1 MLFYG
6 KEIDIFYIILLVIF
20 ILVVYILISY
30 YMQQKQSI
38 AITTSSQPIIS
49 KSTTIVPT
57 YLKKEPKETLNR
69 GAFAISLWL
78 NISSWAPLPPA
89 TNASFNILTM
99 NNTPNNQIFRLYIDK
114 TCNLSINST
123 LFKNKDNYLNKITGD
138 YRITGGGDN
147 NGNNVNISSG
157 NSMFQVSGTGKQ
169 FNDGNTLT
177 YTIPSGSY
185 DADTL
190 TKMIQN
196 VMNSGGEWTAIPANI
211 SVTPNIPAIP
221 AAPPNF
227 YIDKK
232 TDNSYEFGF
241 NYMPASY
248 VASSNLTITLVG
260 NNDGVPFDSRLIFGV
275 VTSSQTTFTIY
286 KKLPPPP
293 PPPAPA
299 PAAPYTPY
307 TFNPIVNGNA
317 TSVLPI
323 NEPVNVILNYNGD
336 DDNNED
342 KNLFFTT
349 TDGTKIPIYTN
360 AGFADSNRA
369 LDVFIN
375 GRLNNTIILNTSL
388 TKNDKSTNC
397 NAGCVSYN
405 ESYNDASMNYF
416 IDDNIQF
423 LIGNISTATPG
434 PIGTISNVTFIKN
447 GCSIEDAQS
456 INNSGNSSNILDNLF
471 SYKLQFS
478 LLEDDKKVKTVEFL

>member
-20 ILVVYILISY
+20 VLVVYILISY

-38 AITTSSQPIIS
+38 AITTSSQPI
-49 KSTTIVPT
+49 STTSTINNVPIKF
-57 YLKKEPKETLNR
+57 KKYTKETLNR

-78 NISSWAPLPPA
+78 NISSWVPPI
-89 TNASFNILTM
+89 TNDASFNILTM
-99 NNTPNNQIFRLYIDK
+99 NNTPNQIFRLYIDK
-114 TCNLSINST
+114 TCNLSMSSKFITNE
-123 LFKNKDNYLNKITGD
+123 NNYF
-138 YRITGGGDN
+138 RITGGGDN
-147 NGNNVNISSG
+147 DGNNINIASG
-157 NSMFQVSGTGKQ
+157 NSMFQVTGTGNQ

-185 DADTL
+185 TADTL

-196 VMNSGGEWTAIPANI
+196 VMNSAGKWTAIPAKP
-211 SVTPNIPAIP
+211 TPPTAAIP

-232 TDNSYEFGF
+232 TSSYEFGF
-241 NYMPASY
+241 NYRPASD
-248 VASSNLTITLVG
+248 VSSNLTITLVG
-260 NNDGVPFDSRLIFGV
+260 NKNGVPFDSRLIFG

-286 KKLPPPP
+286 KKPPPDLV
-293 PPPAPA
+293 A
-299 PAAPYTPY
+299 PAAPY

-317 TSVLPI
+317 TSVLPR

-336 DDNNED
+336 DDYNED

-349 TDGTKIPIYTN
+349 TDGTKIPIYNTN
-360 AGFADSNRA
+360 TGFSDSNRA

-388 TKNDKSTNC
+388 TRNDKSTTNC
-397 NAGCVSYN
+397 NASCV
-405 ESYNDASMNYF
+405 SYNDASMNYF
-416 IDDNIQF
+416 IDDNVEV
-423 LIGNISTATPG
+423 LIGSVASFPITG
-434 PIGTISNVTFIKN
+434 PVGTISNVTFIKG
-447 GCSIEDAQS
+447 GCTIEDAQT
-456 INNSGNSSNILDNLF
+456 INNGGISSNFLDNLF

-478 LLEDDKKVKTVEFL
+478 LLEDDKKVKVYELF

>member
-38 AITTSSQPIIS
+38 ALTTSSQPIIDTT
-49 KSTTIVPT
+49 STTPIPL
-57 YLKKEPKETLNR
+57 YLKKDSKETLKR

-78 NISSWAPLPPA
+78 NIDSWVQVPLA
-89 TNASFNILTM
+89 TDKSFNILTM
-99 NNTPNNQIFRLYIDK
+99 NNTPNNQIFRLYIDN
-114 TCNLSINST
+114 TCNLSMNST
-123 LFKNKDNYLNKITGD
+123 FLKNDLNILGN

-147 NGNNVNISSG
+147 DGNNVNIGAG
-157 NSMFQVSGTGKQ
+157 NNTFQVSGAGKQ

-185 DADTL
+185 NADTL

-196 VMNSGGEWTAIPANI
+196 VMNSEGKWTA
-211 SVTPNIPAIP
+211 TPAIP

-227 YIDKK
+227 YIQKNVT
-232 TDNSYEFGF
+232 TDNYEFGF
-241 NYMPASY
+241 NYAPNDESR
-248 VASSNLTITLVG
+248 NLTITLVG
-260 NNDGVPFDSRLIFGV
+260 NKDGVGVPFDSRLIFGV
-275 VTSSQTTFTIY
+275 TTSQTTFTIF
-286 KKLPPPP
+286 KK
-293 PPPAPA
+293 
-299 PAAPYTPY
+299 PAAH

-336 DDNNED
+336 DDYNEA
-342 KNLFFTT
+342 KNQFFTAN
-349 TDGTKIPIYTN
+349 DGTKIEIYNTN
-360 AGFADSNRA
+360 TGFADSNRA

-388 TKNDKSTNC
+388 TKNDKGTGTPNC
-397 NAGCVSYN
+397 KASCV
-405 ESYNDASMNYF
+405 SYNDASMNYF

-423 LIGNISTATPG
+423 LIGSVSTVTPVTPG
-434 PIGTISNVTFIKN
+434 PVGTISNVTFIKD
-447 GCSIEDAQS
+447 GCSVQDAQS
-456 INNSGNSSNILDNLF
+456 IYDSGNSSNILDNLF

>member
-49 KSTTIVPT
+49 TTSTINNVPIKF
-57 YLKKEPKETLNR
+57 KKYTKETLNR

-78 NISSWAPLPPA
+78 NISSWVLPITSDA
-89 TNASFNILTM
+89 TFNILTM
-99 NNTPNNQIFRLYIDK
+99 NNTPNQIFRLYIDK
-114 TCNLSINST
+114 TCNLSMSSKFITNE
-123 LFKNKDNYLNKITGD
+123 NNYF
-138 YRITGGGDN
+138 RITGGGDN
-147 NGNNVNISSG
+147 DGNNINIASG
-157 NSMFQVSGTGKQ
+157 NSMFQVTGTGNQ

-177 YTIPSGSY
+177 CTIPSGSY
-185 DADTL
+185 TADTL

-196 VMNSGGEWTAIPANI
+196 VMNSAGKWTAIAAEPTGNPPTA
-211 SVTPNIPAIP
+211 AIP

-232 TDNSYEFGF
+232 TSSSYEFGF
-241 NYMPASY
+241 NYRPAPASY
-248 VASSNLTITLVG
+248 DSSNLIITLVG
-260 NNDGVPFDSRLIFGV
+260 NKNGVPFDSRLIFG

-286 KKLPPPP
+286 KK
-293 PPPAPA
+293 PPPALVA
-299 PAAPYTPY
+299 SAVPY

-336 DDNNED
+336 DDYNED

-349 TDGTKIPIYTN
+349 TDGTKIPIYNTN
-360 AGFADSNRA
+360 TGFSDSNRA

-388 TKNDKSTNC
+388 TRNDKSTTNC
-397 NAGCVSYN
+397 NASCV
-405 ESYNDASMNYF
+405 SYNDASMNYF
-416 IDDNIQF
+416 IDDNVEV
-423 LIGNISTATPG
+423 LIGSVASSVPITG
-434 PIGTISNVTFIKN
+434 PVGTISKVTFIKG
-447 GCSIEDAQS
+447 GCTIEDAET
-456 INNSGNSSNILDNLF
+456 INNGGISSNFLDNLF

-478 LLEDDKKVKTVEFL
+478 LLEDDKKIKVYELL